1 MHLRAAQQIKFAK
14 MPVRNRSGSSPV
26 QSTQQRDGPEV
37 TITSPSKRSGDYRLR
52 RGSMG
57 AVEAVKARAR
67 RDTTTSSDMSSE
79 NELDPSLFQRRPM
92 GTRQPTK
99 GSNFL
104 SQKLEEDRRAE
115 AQANDEF
122 DADDSDNDSAGTDLS
137 SEFDETAESVS
148 ILNGPL
154 NSSPLTNLPSM
165 TPSTA
170 ITPHNTSPKKSKT
183 NPSILQDLPPPRPIS
198 VIQPVSALS
207 LAIRARKQTPANPIE
222 GFATL
227 SGKGSPNP
235 LHIKI
240 YAPFSADPDTPYE
253 MALSRLSKEGDPT
266 SQVTVAEAIGL
277 SIWRYQDKGRKPPM
291 EPSKWNVNRWTL
303 RMVEDGEVD
312 FDFPALGRTR
322 PMVDFTSNNNRARP
336 RAREKP
342 WDEFALVEASQ
353 EQFAENERLTPKYS
367 QAAAEAEAE
376 ASATEPLEVA
386 TNVQIEPLRPPP
398 ALRSQ
403 LLGQPFAS
411 ALDNNATI
419 PADRPAEPVT
429 HATPRLG
436 VTKVIK
442 VRFLNLDSGSQ
453 TTTMEVALDAY
464 IAEVMDYVCKK
475 WGLDKANYVLKIS
488 GTQVVA
494 ELDRTLEVLKNVT
507 DLDLVRRR
515 FGRDGGLSLAGSP
528 GSSSPN
534 APLLIG
540 IDGPKKG
547 KRGLHPLA
555 QKQDLLGAVNNYKR
569 FTVTRKQPMSFSG
582 SSQRVLAFDGEFLHI
597 LPGDNKTTVDAN
609 TKTTSIPFGAVI
621 GFKVSRKHP
630 KMVRVIVWR
639 ENANKRYDFEAHN
652 AIEAKEIVDEIEKS
666 VKPFREMGL

>member
-1 MHLRAAQQIKFAK
+1 MISRAAQQIKFAK
-14 MPVRNRSGSSPV
+14 MPVRNRSGSSPIRG
-26 QSTQQRDGPEV
+26 SEQRDGPEV
-37 TITSPSKRSGDYRLR
+37 TVTSPSRRTVDNRLR
-52 RGSMG
+52 RGSLG

-115 AQANDEF
+115 A
-122 DADDSDNDSAGTDLS
+122 DADGFNAEDDSDNDSAGTTLS
-137 SEFDETAESVS
+137 SEFDETAESAS
-148 ILNGPL
+148 LLDGPL
-154 NSSPLTNLPSM
+154 GSSPLTNLPSIM
-165 TPSTA
+165 PSTA
-170 ITPHNTSPKKSKT
+170 ITPHTTSPKKNKS
-183 NPSILQDLPPPRPIS
+183 NPSILQDLPPARPIS
-198 VIQPVSALS
+198 VIQPISALGM
-207 LAIRARKQTPANPIE
+207 AIRARKQTPANPIE
-222 GFATL
+222 GFASL

-240 YAPFSADPDTPYE
+240 YAPFSDAPDTPYE
-253 MALSRLSKEGDPT
+253 MALLRLTKEGEPT

-277 SIWRYQDKGRKPPM
+277 SIWRYTDEGRKPPI
-291 EPSKWNVNRWTL
+291 EPSKCNVNRWTL
-303 RMVEDGEVD
+303 RMIEDGEVD
-312 FDFPALGRTR
+312 FDFPALARSR

-342 WDEFALVEASQ
+342 WDEFALVEANQ
-353 EQFAENERLTPKYS
+353 TQFEENEQLTPQYS
-367 QAAAEAEAE
+367 QAEAVVEPSGA
-376 ASATEPLEVA
+376 EPLDRIPSVPSDA
-386 TNVQIEPLRPPP
+386 PRLPPLP
-398 ALRSQ
+398 RSK

-411 ALDNNATI
+411 AFDNKATI
-419 PADRPAEPVT
+419 PADRPAEQIT
-429 HATPRLG
+429 HATPRIG

-442 VRFLNLDSGSQ
+442 VRLLNLDAGSQ
-453 TTTMEVALDAY
+453 TTTIEMAVDSY
-464 IAEVMDYVCKK
+464 IAEVMDSVCKR

-494 ELDRTLEVLKNVT
+494 ELDRTLEALKNVT

-547 KRGLHPLA
+547 KRGMHPLA
-555 QKQDLLGAVNNYKR
+555 QKSDILGAVSNYKR
-569 FTVTRKQPMSFSG
+569 FNVTRKQPMSFSG

-597 LPGDNKTTVDAN
+597 LPGDNKTTADAN
-609 TKTTSIPFGAVI
+609 TKSRAIPFGSVI
-621 GFKVSRKHP
+621 GYKVSRKHP

-652 AIEAKEIVDEIEKS
+652 AGEAREIVDEIEKS
-666 VKPFREMGL
+666 VKPFREMGGL